1 MNYTKKNAVW
11 CVGTVLHCARVW
23 YRSTLCAVFNWSLS
37 VCWLV
42 FSFVWKRIY
51 YDPFQGFRLNHYLI
65 LLYSIFHQ
73 SAKNVLSKISSLL
86 VYTLNIFV
94 KFCLSLVPI
103 AVVVA
108 FGFMQF
114 DDFCTLFLFAA
125 NACCYFGYNNLD
137 QIEQGSGM

>member
-1 MNYTKKNAVW
+1 MW
-11 CVGTVLHCARVW
+11 CVGIVLHCARVW
-23 YRSTLCAVFNWSLS
+23 YRSTLCAVFNRSLS

-103 AVVVA
+103 VAVVVA

-125 NACCYFGYNNLD
+125 NACCYFGNNNLD